1 MWVLGLDPVQLS
13 SFSEMIPSLLAM
25 VLFAVS
31 SVSARRSVGIFGPA
45 AANFFRQILAV
56 LLLVAFVLVMGSG
69 FSGPSL
75 SWFLWSGVVGYG
87 LGDAGVFL
95 ALPRLGSRLT
105 SLMTQCLAAPIGALL
120 EWAWRGQ
127 VPTGVQIV
135 AGFTILSGVFLALAP
150 QRGSAWAGVEWKS
163 GVWFGLLAALGQSGG
178 AVLSR
183 QGFELARLAG
193 EQAHPMTVSLQR
205 ALAGLVVGGLWYGA
219 ARLRSGTVPLGPALS
234 EGRGWLLANAL
245 AGPTLGVV
253 CYQWALARHPVSQVL
268 PVVAMVPL
276 AVIPLAYWLEQE
288 RPTRR
293 SLVGGVLAVAGVV
306 VLARYS

>member
-1 MWVLGLDPVQLS
+1 MLEP
-13 SFSEMIPSLLAM
+13 SFCEMIPSLLAM

-45 AANFFRQILAV
+45 TANFFRQILAV
-56 LLLVAFVLVMGSG
+56 LLLVAFVLMMGSG

-127 VPTGVQIV
+127 VPTGVQLV
-135 AGFTILSGVFLALAP
+135 AGCTILAGVFLALAP

-163 GVWFGLLAALGQSGG
+163 G
-178 AVLSR
+178 
-183 QGFELARLAG
+183 
-193 EQAHPMTVSLQR
+193 AHHENKCHQQQNSEDLPEEIRRCGSED
-205 ALAGLVVGGLWYGA
+205 AH
-219 ARLRSGTVPLGPALS
+219 RSTSAH
-234 EGRGWLLANAL
+234 R
-245 AGPTLGVV
+245 
-253 CYQWALARHPVSQVL
+253 
-268 PVVAMVPL
+268 
-276 AVIPLAYWLEQE
+276 
-288 RPTRR
+288 
-293 SLVGGVLAVAGVV
+293 
-306 VLARYS
+306 

>member
-1 MWVLGLDPVQLS
+1 
-13 SFSEMIPSLLAM
+13 
-25 VLFAVS
+25 
-31 SVSARRSVGIFGPA
+31 
-45 AANFFRQILAV
+45 
-56 LLLVAFVLVMGSG
+56 
-69 FSGPSL
+69 
-75 SWFLWSGVVGYG
+75 
-87 LGDAGVFL
+87 
-95 ALPRLGSRLT
+95 
-105 SLMTQCLAAPIGALL
+105 MTQCLAAPIGALL

-135 AGFTILSGVFLALAP
+135 AGCTILSGVFLALAP
-150 QRGSAWAGVEWKS
+150 QRGSAWTGVEWKS

-219 ARLRSGTVPLGPALS
+219 ARLRSGPVPLGPALLA
-234 EGRGWLLANAL
+234 GRGWLLANAL

-293 SLVGGVLAVAGVV
+293 SLIGGVLAVAGVV
-306 VLARYS
+306 GLARYS

>member
-1 MWVLGLDPVQLS
+1 
-13 SFSEMIPSLLAM
+13 
-25 VLFAVS
+25 
-31 SVSARRSVGIFGPA
+31 
-45 AANFFRQILAV
+45 
-56 LLLVAFVLVMGSG
+56 
-69 FSGPSL
+69 
-75 SWFLWSGVVGYG
+75 
-87 LGDAGVFL
+87 
-95 ALPRLGSRLT
+95 
-105 SLMTQCLAAPIGALL
+105 MTQCLAAPIGALL

-127 VPTGVQIV
+127 VPTGLQIV
-135 AGFTILSGVFLALAP
+135 AGCTILSGVFLALAP

-219 ARLRSGTVPLGPALS
+219 SRLRSGPAPLGPALS

-293 SLVGGVLAVAGVV
+293 SLIGGVLAVAGVV
-306 VLARYS
+306 GLARYS